1 LVTLHVGF
9 FEAKNFLALDFT
21 DLAMWGLDIQAGGIE
36 IQVHVPPSP
45 LPFGSVWL
53 AAGRQK
59 PFGFVRYYFLRFLSD
74 T

>member
-1 LVTLHVGF
+1 
-9 FEAKNFLALDFT
+9 
-21 DLAMWGLDIQAGGIE
+21 MWGLDIQAGGIE

-74 T
+74 TWQFCQVRWDWNCANNTSLFNNV